1 MAELKES
8 KPEKPMP
15 KKPKAD
21 ILPSESPQKET
32 MKIWPWRAVHV
43 PWVIGGK
50 NDLQGKL
57 DGMLLRSAE
66 KGRARSVE
74 TILNAGANIE
84 AKDNNYWTALLL
96 AISKGET
103 ETCMLLIER
112 GAKFGSEHSNSYGL
126 ALEMAGICHYKDTVA
141 FLRSMKPLQVILGK
155 DNIMPFSLA
164 FKECISGGA

>member
-1 MAELKES
+1 VINS
-8 KPEKPMP
+8 K
-15 KKPKAD
+15 
-21 ILPSESPQKET
+21 
-32 MKIWPWRAVHV
+32 
-43 PWVIGGK
+43 GG
-50 NDLQGKL
+50 QQEKL

-74 TILNAGANIE
+74 TILNSGANIE

-126 ALEMAGICHYKDTVA
+126 ALEMAGICRYKDTVA
-141 FLRSMKPLQVILGK
+141 FLKSMKPLQAVLGK
-155 DNIMPFSLA
+155 GNIMPFSLA
-164 FKECISGGA
+164 FKECIAGGV